1 MERKEKEYSFEV
13 IETAENLYIY
23 KQKTYEEIS
32 RITGVPVVTLQ
43 RWGADENPNKKAG
56 KGGYGWRKK
65 KLEQIKRRVDY
76 RKTLYEVRDNL
87 LQKAQD
93 TTDPQVIHA
102 LGALQRIID
111 AEEKIGSQEE
121 AAPNPEVFLGF
132 MRDMVIFLKDRDP
145 EALTALEKNFDEF
158 ISFAKQKY
166 AN

>member
-1 MERKEKEYSFEV
+1 MAKRTREYSMEIV
-13 IETAENLYIY
+13 ETSENLYIY

-32 RITGVPVVTLQ
+32 KITGVPVVTVQ
-43 RWGADENPNKKAG
+43 RWSTQYD
-56 KGGYGWRKK
+56 WRKK

-87 LQKAQD
+87 LHKAQD

-102 LGALQRIID
+102 LGGLQRIID
-111 AEEKIGSQEE
+111 AEEKIGVQEE
-121 AAPNPEVFLGF
+121 APPNPEIFLGF
-132 MRDMVIFLKDRDP
+132 MRDMVTFLKEKDP

-166 AN
+166 A